1 MIKKMRTKKSN
12 LQKLMESSGWPVITQ
27 KELENSRDNSG
38 MYEYQ
43 LTTGRE
49 FGYRMYW
56 SPRRGGVWV
65 KE

>member
-1 MIKKMRTKKSN
+1 VVKMSRKSN
-12 LQKLMESSGWPVITQ
+12 LQKLKECSGWPVMTK
-27 KELENSRDNSG
+27 KELENSWDNSG

-43 LTTGRE
+43 LTTGHE

-56 SPRRGGVWV
+56 SARRGGVWV